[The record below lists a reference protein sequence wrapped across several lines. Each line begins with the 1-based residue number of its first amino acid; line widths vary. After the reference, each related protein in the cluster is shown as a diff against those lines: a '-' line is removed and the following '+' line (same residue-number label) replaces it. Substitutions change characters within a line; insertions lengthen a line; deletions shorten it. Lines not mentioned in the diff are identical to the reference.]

1 MTPWSHLLPPES
13 TPSLWKTFSVIF
25 LAMNNALSETMLPQ
39 ISHFPQQM
47 LPLAPLI
54 LVDAVLDLHHTLSPL
69 IKDPL
74 IMDIT
79 IIVVGGVDVMQLMET
94 HIRSIRCARNLAI
107 LLSLVTIALTI
118 PFKVYLPIWLPLLL
132 VLHLNLMLI
141 DIQIRGPPII

>member
-1 MTPWSHLLPPES
+1 
-13 TPSLWKTFSVIF
+13 
-25 LAMNNALSETMLPQ
+25 MNNALSEIMLPQ

-79 IIVVGGVDVMQLMET
+79 IIVVRGVDVMQLMET

-107 LLSLVTIALTI
+107 LLSLVTITLTI
-118 PFKVYLPIWLPLLL
+118 PFKVYLLIWLPLLL
-132 VLHLNLMLI
+132 VPHLNLTLI
-141 DIQIRGPPII
+141 GIQI